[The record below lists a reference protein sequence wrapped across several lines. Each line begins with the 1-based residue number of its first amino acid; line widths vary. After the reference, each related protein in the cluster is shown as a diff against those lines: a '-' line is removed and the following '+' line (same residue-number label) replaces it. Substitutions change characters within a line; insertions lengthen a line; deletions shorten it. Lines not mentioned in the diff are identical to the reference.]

1 MNQLLVSIPTFF
13 LFGFG
18 VGFFIGKKTG
28 TTKIQMSNK
37 MAKRVEKQLKVL
49 HKSEPTTYEEKVAK
63 ALDDN
68 KKVIKTFY
76 K

>member
-1 MNQLLVSIPTFF
+1 
-13 LFGFG
+13 
-18 VGFFIGKKTG
+18 
-28 TTKIQMSNK
+28 MSNK

-49 HKSEPTTYEEKVAK
+49 HKSEPTTYEQKVAK